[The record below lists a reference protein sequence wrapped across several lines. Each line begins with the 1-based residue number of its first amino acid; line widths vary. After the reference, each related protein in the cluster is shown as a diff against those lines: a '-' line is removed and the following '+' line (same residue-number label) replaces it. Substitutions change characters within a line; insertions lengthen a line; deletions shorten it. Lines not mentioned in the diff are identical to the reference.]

1 MAARAHVLI
10 VDDDPIVGQTF
21 GRMLTVSGFETTVA
35 QSVQAAIESAAVQVP
50 HVILTDLRRPM
61 SDGMDFITR
70 LRKDARLREVPVAV
84 ITGDHFLTEEFLAEL
99 RNYGAAVRFKPLFMS
114 DLLALVESLL
124 ASGKAGRAQAP
135 TEA

>member
-21 GRMLTVSGFETTVA
+21 GRMLTVSGFDATVT
-35 QSVQAAIESAAVQVP
+35 QSAQAAIDAASAQP
-50 HVILTDLRRPM
+50 PDVILTDLRMPM
-61 SDGMDFITR
+61 SDGMELITR

-99 RNYGAAVRFKPLFMS
+99 RNYGAAVRFKPLFMN
-114 DLLALVESLL
+114 DLLSLVEGLL
-124 ASGKAGRAQAP
+124 ASGRA
-135 TEA
+135 